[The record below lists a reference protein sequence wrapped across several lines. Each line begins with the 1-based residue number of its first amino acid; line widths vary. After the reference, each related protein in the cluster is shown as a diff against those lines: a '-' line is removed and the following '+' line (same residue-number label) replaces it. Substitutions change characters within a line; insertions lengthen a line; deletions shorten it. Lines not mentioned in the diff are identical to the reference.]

1 MLTNQHAPA
10 PDESPQGDSD
20 YDSILAALMQTA
32 RGRAFLEEHARRSR
46 AEETANLLAAL
57 ARIENLLMSRGLD
70 PAAIAHANGIAVADI
85 PAAELGEGVGDAA
98 NIVVVEEPVNGAV
111 VMEMAATG
119 LLAMDVAESREI
131 ETAAPDAADHIT
143 GNSAPDASASDAIG
157 QDVFEAGPVI
167 DTTPPPAGPAIEF
180 LGPDPEMSQ
189 REQDAIRRNPD
200 DPFADIRALSE
211 EEKIAL
217 FA

>member
-57 ARIENLLMSRGLD
+57 ARIENLLISRGLD
-70 PAAIAHANGIAVADI
+70 PAGLSYANGVAVAGI
-85 PAAELGEGVGDAA
+85 PVASVEGIGEAAVVIDAEA
-98 NIVVVEEPVNGAV
+98 PVNGAV

-131 ETAAPDAADHIT
+131 EPAEPDAADRVT
-143 GNSAPDASASDAIG
+143 DSPAREVSASDPVAH
-157 QDVFEAGPVI
+157 DVFEAGPVI
-167 DTTPPPAGPAIEF
+167 DTTPPPAAPAIEF
-180 LGPDPEMSQ
+180 LGPDPGAFA
-189 REQDAIRRNPD
+189 REQHAARRNPD
-200 DPFADIRALSE
+200 DLFADIRALSE